1 MNPDKRKLIDA
12 IIAHA
17 EGERAKHVAQLDAIL
32 NTPVMVS
39 GHAALFDMVED
50 ELEAIAIYS
59 EQIRTLTEIYA

>member
-1 MNPDKRKLIDA
+1 MNQDKRKLIDA

-17 EGERAKHVAQLDAIL
+17 EGERAKHVAQLDVMLSA
-32 NTPVMVS
+32 PVMIS
-39 GHAALFDMVED
+39 GHTALFDAVED